1 MLADVIVVLASTA
14 EGLQHF
20 LTELEAACQRWGL
33 IISQSK
39 TELMLVGVAAATTC
53 EGCGA
58 MQPERSMLICD
69 TCELETLSHA
79 FALCPAVAPAAEWVG
94 RVFAAVAACPAPPPA
109 ATAEVLLVGNGGGWV
124 APAEAHQVWLLLRGS
139 FLHAVWQL
147 RCRCSLTGW
156 GAQRL
161 ALGGGCCFMDGP
173 TAVRPGTLLEAWER
187 RRA

>member
-1 MLADVIVVLASTA
+1 MTNTRATDQGPLSQAGQATRA
-14 EGLQHF
+14 G
-20 LTELEAACQRWGL
+20 EAAQASHLACPG
-33 IISQSK
+33 
-39 TELMLVGVAAATTC
+39 
-53 EGCGA
+53 
-58 MQPERSMLICD
+58 
-69 TCELETLSHA
+69 ELETLSHA